1 MIEKIQQAVH
11 ILKTGEVIA
20 FPTDTVYGIGA
31 DPFNSEAVQKL
42 FSYKGRPS
50 NKPIPLLISSIEQAT
65 QVVKEIPPL
74 FSELAEK
81 HWPGAL
87 TMILKAKPDLPK
99 VVTAGQSTIGIRIPA
114 NRLACQLIQEF
125 GSPIATTSAN
135 RSDYRPATTALQ
147 VCQQLGDEL
156 LILDDGPTE
165 IQVSSTVLDLTT
177 RPPKIIR
184 QGSVNLS
191 LH

>member
-1 MIEKIQQAVH
+1 MIEKIQQAVR
-11 ILKTGEVIA
+11 ILQIGEVIA
-20 FPTDTVYGIGA
+20 FPTDTVYGLGA

-42 FSYKGRPS
+42 FIYKGRPS

-65 QVVKEIPPL
+65 LVVKEVPPL
-74 FSELAEK
+74 FFELAEK
-81 HWPGAL
+81 YWPGAL
-87 TMILKAKPDLPK
+87 TMILKARPELPK

-135 RSDYRPATTALQ
+135 RSDYPPATTALQ

-156 LILDDGPTE
+156 LILDGGPTK

-177 RPPKIIR
+177 RPPKIRR
-184 QGSVNLS
+184 QGSVDLS
-191 LH
+191 LD